1 MNIDT
6 SLLLMYYL
14 RWLYKI
20 SIGALAVG
28 TIAKQCLVYNNGA
41 DLLVASCC
49 HKDTYDNLKAF
60 PVVTDRSNLHDG

>member
-1 MNIDT
+1 M
-6 SLLLMYYL
+6 
-14 RWLYKI
+14 

-41 DLLVASCC
+41 DLLVGSCC